1 MSKMYHKGDGERLYK
16 TSLQFDAKDIE
27 KLYFAIVYQA
37 FNDLFSRDLYI
48 KNDAFLFFN
57 KNTFGLSDFVL
68 DRIKKEYEKS
78 SGKKWQVE

>member
-1 MSKMYHKGDGERLYK
+1 MSKMYYKGDGKKLYK
-16 TSLQFDAKDIE
+16 TSLHFNAGDIE

-37 FNDLFSRDLYI
+37 FNDLFSRDLI
-48 KNDAFLFFN
+48 IRNDAFLFFN

-68 DRIKKEYEKS
+68 DRIKKEYEKR

>member
-1 MSKMYHKGDGERLYK
+1 MSKMYYKGDGKKLYK
-16 TSLQFDAKDIE
+16 TSLQFDAEDIE

-57 KNTFGLSDFVL
+57 NNTFGLSYFVL
-68 DRIKKEYEKS
+68 DRIKKEYEKR
-78 SGKKWQVE
+78 SGEKWQVE